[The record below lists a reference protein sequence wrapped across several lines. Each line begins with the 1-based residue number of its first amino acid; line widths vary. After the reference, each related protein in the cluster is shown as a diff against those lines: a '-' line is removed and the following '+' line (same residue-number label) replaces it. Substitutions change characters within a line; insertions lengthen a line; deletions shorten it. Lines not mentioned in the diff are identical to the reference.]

1 VKCVTIFAAAMEE
14 KLEKIVE
21 AAGKVFMRLG
31 IKSVNMDDMARH
43 LGISKKTLYLYVK
56 DKEDLVK
63 RTVSSFCDNEDKQ
76 IKAICTKGLNA
87 IDESLEIMK
96 WVSMMLH
103 QMHPSVAYDME
114 KYHPEIYHDM
124 WDNRQKFILNC
135 ILDNLK
141 KGQKEGLYRKDFNAD
156 VVSKLYIGR
165 MNVMF
170 DQRLFPQQ
178 EYSLSDL
185 YLELF
190 TYHIRGIASPKG
202 LEMLEAKMKTKKK
215 N

>member
-1 VKCVTIFAAAMEE
+1 MEE
-14 KLEKIVE
+14 KIEKIVE

-63 RTVSSFCDNEDKQ
+63 RTVTSFCDNEDKQ
-76 IKAICTKGLNA
+76 IKAICSRGLNA

-103 QMHPSVAYDME
+103 HMHPSVAYDME
-114 KYHPEIYHDM
+114 KYHPEIYFDL
-124 WDNRQKFILNC
+124 WNNRQKFIVEC

-156 VVSKLYIGR
+156 VISKLYIGR

-170 DQRLFPQQ
+170 DQKLFPQQ
-178 EYSLSDL
+178 EYSLTEL
-185 YLELF
+185 YMELA
-190 TYHIRGIASPKG
+190 TYHVRGIASPKG
-202 LEMLEAKMKTKKK
+202 IEMLESKLKTKKK